1 MIEIPILETERL
13 ILRAP
18 QFEDLEPMEAFFS
31 GSERSKFL
39 GGPLD
44 QGEVW
49 RALLRAAG
57 HWHLRGYGFWHI
69 VERQTGMMCVHD
81 GFLHHIEWP

>member
-44 QGEVW
+44 QSEVW

-57 HWHLRGYGFWHI
+57 HWHL
-69 VERQTGMMCVHD
+69 
-81 GFLHHIEWP
+81 